1 MRGAIAKSVVVLVAG
16 LALIAAKEYRKQ
28 PASAPVQPVALSLPQ
43 VRLNFPVGPLP
54 VEDVDVGAIQRID
67 RAEPRQQVEQEQ
79 TQRDA
84 PPEAIAADAQRVQD
98 AKLLEEQEASS
109 ERQQEELN
117 RDIERDVKTQE
128 EMQAEPRIQGVP
140 EVPVEAVPVES
151 TQPE

>member
-1 MRGAIAKSVVVLVAG
+1 
-16 LALIAAKEYRKQ
+16 
-28 PASAPVQPVALSLPQ
+28 
-43 VRLNFPVGPLP
+43 LP
-54 VEDVDVGAIQRID
+54 VEDVDVGVMQRVD

-79 TQRDA
+79 AQRDA
-84 PPEAIAADAQRVQD
+84 PPVAIAADAQRVQD
-98 AKLLEEQEASS
+98 AKLLEEQEAAS

>member
-1 MRGAIAKSVVVLVAG
+1 VALVAG
-16 LALIAAKEYRKQ
+16 SALIAAKEYRKQ

-54 VEDVDVGAIQRID
+54 VEDVDVGVMQRVD

-79 TQRDA
+79 AQRDA

-98 AKLLEEQEASS
+98 AKLLEEQEAAS